1 MKAIEP
7 NLKAAGNDQQIAVL
21 KLWKGTTKITFQ
33 RIPDGLDELTTI
45 PGVPT
50 TPSTFVKPPVHFD
63 RNLVGT
69 RSSRSRKMKGFGK
82 NKGRGKKQN
91 GAKKGQKQ
99 KQEEEK
105 PRYRKESSKNAQWF
119 WK

>member
-50 TPSTFVKPPVHFD
+50 TPSTFVKPPASA
-63 RNLVGT
+63 L
-69 RSSRSRKMKGFGK
+69 RSRPHWNQKLKIKK
-82 NKGRGKKQN
+82 NEGIWQKQKKR
-91 GAKKGQKQ
+91 KRTKWCEKGQKKKQ
-99 KQEEEK
+99 KGEK
-105 PRYRKESSKNAQWF
+105 SRCREESSKSAQ
-119 WK
+119 

>member
-50 TPSTFVKPPVHFD
+50 TPSTFVKPAVHFD
-63 RNLVGT
+63 RDLTGT
-69 RSSRSRKMKGFGK
+69 RSCLWEFISGS
-82 NKGRGKKQN
+82 
-91 GAKKGQKQ
+91 AC
-99 KQEEEK
+99 
-105 PRYRKESSKNAQWF
+105 WTT
-119 WK
+119 